1 MYPTTQT
8 SSQVI
13 SGSVFG
19 SAYIHEH
26 HTDQVHSY
34 WTPEGKRINFEAVLN
49 ALRSALLL
57 RK

>member
-1 MYPTTQT
+1 
-8 SSQVI
+8 VI

-19 SAYIHEH
+19 SAYIHERH
-26 HTDQVHSY
+26 ADEVHSY
-34 WTPEGKRINFEAVLN
+34 WTPEGKRINFEALLN